1 MMSLVLKR
9 DIISGMNP
17 KQKEAVLHTEGP
29 LLIMAGAGSGKTRAV
44 THRIAYL
51 IQEKGIN
58 PYNILAITF
67 TNKAASEMKERV
79 QTLVEDGGSEV
90 WISTFHSLC
99 VRILRRE
106 ADHIGYQRAFTIADT
121 SERKTLM
128 KRILKELNLDS
139 KQFSPKAILASISNA
154 KNELIDEKLY
164 AEQASDY
171 WTETVAECYKMY
183 QRELRQAEIM
193 DFDDLIMQTVRLFK
207 EHREVLGY
215 YQTRFQYIHVD
226 EYQDTNHAQYA
237 LVQLLAD
244 RLKNICVV
252 GDADQ
257 SIYGWRGADMEN
269 ILNFE
274 KDYPEARTILLDQN
288 YRSTKRI
295 LQAANDVITNNLN
308 RRKKNL
314 WTDNPEGEKITIY
327 SGGTEREEARFVA
340 STIKEKMADNSQ
352 LSYHDF
358 AVLYRTNAM
367 SRVVEETF
375 VQSNIPYNIIGGT
388 GYYDRKEIRDL
399 IAYLTLI
406 VNPADMMSFNR
417 IVNEPKRGIGQATL
431 DKLALAA
438 EEMGW
443 SLYET
448 ALNAVHT
455 NLSARASGHLEVFA
469 HMIAELR
476 QLADDVSITE
486 LVEAVLD
493 KTGYLE
499 QLEQERSLEA
509 EARIENLR
517 EFYSVTKQFDESE
530 REDKTL
536 LAFLTD
542 LSLLSPVDEAPLEE
556 SDVTLMTMHAAKGL
570 EFSYVFIVGM
580 EEGIFPL
587 SRAAEEVDE
596 LEEERRLAYV
606 GITRAEQELYLT
618 HARSRQLYG
627 QTKRNPKSR
636 FLSEINEAIVESN
649 QLDSSSSTTIK
660 QKRQSFFSRPKARQT
675 RGKTI
680 SSSTTKT
687 FNWQV
692 GDKVKHQ
699 KWQVGTIVK
708 ISGEGNNQELDIAFP
723 GLGIKT
729 LLASFAPIEKV

>member
-388 GYYDRKEIRDL
+388 GYYDRKEIKDL

-455 NLSARASGHLEVFA
+455 NLSTRASGHLEAFA

-542 LSLLSPVDEAPLEE
+542 LSLLSPVDEVPLEE

-587 SRAAEEVDE
+587 SRAAEEADE

>member
-375 VQSNIPYNIIGGT
+375 VQTNIPYNIIGGT
-388 GYYDRKEIRDL
+388 GYYDRKEIKDL

-455 NLSARASGHLEVFA
+455 NLSTRASGHLEAFA
-469 HMIAELR
+469 RMIAELR

-542 LSLLSPVDEAPLEE
+542 LSLLSPVDKVPLEE

-587 SRAAEEVDE
+587 SRAAEEADE

-660 QKRQSFFSRPKARQT
+660 QKRQSFFSRSKAQQT

-699 KWQVGTIVK
+699 KWQVGAIVK

>member
-257 SIYGWRGADMEN
+257 SIYGWRGADIEN

-388 GYYDRKEIRDL
+388 GYYDRKEIKDL

-455 NLSARASGHLEVFA
+455 NLSTRASGHLEAFA
-469 HMIAELR
+469 RMIAELR

-542 LSLLSPVDEAPLEE
+542 LSLLSPVDKVPLEE

-587 SRAAEEVDE
+587 SRAAEEADE

-660 QKRQSFFSRPKARQT
+660 QKRQSFFSRSKAQQT

>member
-1 MMSLVLKR
+1 
-9 DIISGMNP
+9 
-17 KQKEAVLHTEGP
+17 
-29 LLIMAGAGSGKTRAV
+29 
-44 THRIAYL
+44 
-51 IQEKGIN
+51 
-58 PYNILAITF
+58 
-67 TNKAASEMKERV
+67 
-79 QTLVEDGGSEV
+79 
-90 WISTFHSLC
+90 
-99 VRILRRE
+99 
-106 ADHIGYQRAFTIADT
+106 
-121 SERKTLM
+121 
-128 KRILKELNLDS
+128 
-139 KQFSPKAILASISNA
+139 
-154 KNELIDEKLY
+154 
-164 AEQASDY
+164 
-171 WTETVAECYKMY
+171 
-183 QRELRQAEIM
+183 
-193 DFDDLIMQTVRLFK
+193 
-207 EHREVLGY
+207 
-215 YQTRFQYIHVD
+215 
-226 EYQDTNHAQYA
+226 
-237 LVQLLAD
+237 
-244 RLKNICVV
+244 
-252 GDADQ
+252 
-257 SIYGWRGADMEN
+257 
-269 ILNFE
+269 
-274 KDYPEARTILLDQN
+274 
-288 YRSTKRI
+288 
-295 LQAANDVITNNLN
+295 
-308 RRKKNL
+308 
-314 WTDNPEGEKITIY
+314 
-327 SGGTEREEARFVA
+327 
-340 STIKEKMADNSQ
+340 MADNSQ

-388 GYYDRKEIRDL
+388 GYYDRKEIKDL

-455 NLSARASGHLEVFA
+455 NLSTRASGHLEAFA

-542 LSLLSPVDEAPLEE
+542 LSLLSPVDEVPLEE

-680 SSSTTKT
+680 SSSTTET

>member
-1 MMSLVLKR
+1 MMSLILKR

-106 ADHIGYQRAFTIADT
+106 ADHIGYQRAFTIADA

-154 KNELIDEKLY
+154 KNELIDEELY

-274 KDYPEARTILLDQN
+274 KDYLEARTILLDQN

-375 VQSNIPYNIIGGT
+375 VQSNIPYSIIGGT
-388 GYYDRKEIRDL
+388 GYYDRKEIKDL

-406 VNPADMMSFNR
+406 VKPADMMSFNR

-455 NLSARASGHLEVFA
+455 NLSTRASGHLEAFA

-536 LAFLTD
+536 LTFLTD
-542 LSLLSPVDEAPLEE
+542 LSLLSPVDEVPLEE

-660 QKRQSFFSRPKARQT
+660 QKRQSFFSRSKAQQT

>member
-1 MMSLVLKR
+1 MVLKR

-375 VQSNIPYNIIGGT
+375 VQTNIPYNIIGGT
-388 GYYDRKEIRDL
+388 GYYDRKEIKDL

-455 NLSARASGHLEVFA
+455 NLSTRASGHLEAFA
-469 HMIAELR
+469 RMIAELR

-542 LSLLSPVDEAPLEE
+542 LSLLSPVDKVPLEE

-587 SRAAEEVDE
+587 SRAAEEADE

-660 QKRQSFFSRPKARQT
+660 QKRQSFFSRSKAQQT

>member
-388 GYYDRKEIRDL
+388 GYYDRKEIKDL

-455 NLSARASGHLEVFA
+455 NLSTRASGHLEAFA
-469 HMIAELR
+469 RMIAELR

-542 LSLLSPVDEAPLEE
+542 LSLLSPVDKVPLEE

-587 SRAAEEVDE
+587 SRAAEEADE

-660 QKRQSFFSRPKARQT
+660 QKRQSFFSRSKAQQT

>member
-1 MMSLVLKR
+1 M
-9 DIISGMNP
+9 
-17 KQKEAVLHTEGP
+17 
-29 LLIMAGAGSGKTRAV
+29 
-44 THRIAYL
+44 
-51 IQEKGIN
+51 
-58 PYNILAITF
+58 
-67 TNKAASEMKERV
+67 
-79 QTLVEDGGSEV
+79 
-90 WISTFHSLC
+90 
-99 VRILRRE
+99 
-106 ADHIGYQRAFTIADT
+106 
-121 SERKTLM
+121 
-128 KRILKELNLDS
+128 
-139 KQFSPKAILASISNA
+139 
-154 KNELIDEKLY
+154 
-164 AEQASDY
+164 
-171 WTETVAECYKMY
+171 
-183 QRELRQAEIM
+183 
-193 DFDDLIMQTVRLFK
+193 
-207 EHREVLGY
+207 
-215 YQTRFQYIHVD
+215 
-226 EYQDTNHAQYA
+226 
-237 LVQLLAD
+237 
-244 RLKNICVV
+244 
-252 GDADQ
+252 
-257 SIYGWRGADMEN
+257 
-269 ILNFE
+269 
-274 KDYPEARTILLDQN
+274 
-288 YRSTKRI
+288 
-295 LQAANDVITNNLN
+295 
-308 RRKKNL
+308 
-314 WTDNPEGEKITIY
+314 
-327 SGGTEREEARFVA
+327 
-340 STIKEKMADNSQ
+340 
-352 LSYHDF
+352 
-358 AVLYRTNAM
+358 
-367 SRVVEETF
+367 
-375 VQSNIPYNIIGGT
+375 QSNIPYNIIGGT
-388 GYYDRKEIRDL
+388 GYYDRKEIKDL

-455 NLSARASGHLEVFA
+455 NLSTRASGHLEAFA
-469 HMIAELR
+469 RMIAELR

-542 LSLLSPVDEAPLEE
+542 LSLLSPVDEVPLEE

-680 SSSTTKT
+680 SSSTTET

>member
-375 VQSNIPYNIIGGT
+375 VQTNIPYNIIGGT
-388 GYYDRKEIRDL
+388 GYYDRKEIKDL

-455 NLSARASGHLEVFA
+455 NLSTRASGHLEAFA
-469 HMIAELR
+469 RMIAELR

-542 LSLLSPVDEAPLEE
+542 LSLLSPVDEVPLEE

-587 SRAAEEVDE
+587 SRAAEEADE

-660 QKRQSFFSRPKARQT
+660 QKRQSFFSRSKAQQT

>member
-51 IQEKGIN
+51 IQEKGVN

-79 QTLVEDGGSEV
+79 QSLVEDGGSEV

-139 KQFSPKAILASISNA
+139 KQFSPKAILASISQA

-171 WTETVAECYKMY
+171 WTETVAECYQMY

-207 EHREVLGY
+207 EHRDVLGH

-295 LQAANDVITNNLN
+295 LQAANDVIVNNLN
-308 RRKKNL
+308 RREKNL

-327 SGGTEREEARFVA
+327 SADTEREEARFVA
-340 STIKEKMADNSQ
+340 STIKEKMAENSQ

-375 VQSNIPYNIIGGT
+375 VQSNMPYNIVGGT

-448 ALNAVHT
+448 ALNAMHT
-455 NLSARASGHLEVFA
+455 NLSARASGNLEAFA
-469 HMIAELR
+469 RMIAVLR

-493 KTGYLE
+493 KTGYIE

-509 EARIENLR
+509 DARIENLK
-517 EFYSVTKQFDESE
+517 EFYSVTKQFDESD
-530 REDKTL
+530 REDKSL

-542 LSLLSPVDEAPLEE
+542 LSLLSPVDEVPIDE
-556 SDVTLMTMHAAKGL
+556 SEVTLMTMHAAKGL

-580 EEGIFPL
+580 EESIFPL
-587 SRAAEEVDE
+587 SRAEDGDE

-606 GITRAEQELYLT
+606 GITRAEQALYLT
-618 HARSRQLYG
+618 HARARQLYG
-627 QTKRNPKSR
+627 QTRRNPKSR
-636 FLSEINEAIVESN
+636 FLGEINEAIVESN
-649 QLDSSSSTTIK
+649 QLDSSGPTAIK
-660 QKRQSFFSRPKARQT
+660 QKRQSFFSPSKAHQKR
-675 RGKTI
+675 RKI
-680 SSSTTKT
+680 HRSSSANTV
-687 FNWQV
+687 NWRV